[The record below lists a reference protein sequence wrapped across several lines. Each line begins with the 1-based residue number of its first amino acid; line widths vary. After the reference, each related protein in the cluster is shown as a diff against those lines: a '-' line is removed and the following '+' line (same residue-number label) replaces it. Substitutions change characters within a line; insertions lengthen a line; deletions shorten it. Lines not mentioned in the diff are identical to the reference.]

1 MTKIV
6 TYRHAKGRFTADR
19 IGASGSPIVGRGRSR
34 AEAIGI
40 LMLGTRGQER
50 MDGTIEIVEVED
62 EKAFW
67 ELMGKH
73 LDA

>member
-34 AEAIGI
+34 AEAIGV
-40 LMLGTRGQER
+40 LMLNTRKYER
-50 MDGTIEIVEVED
+50 MEGTIEILEAED
-62 EKAFW
+62 QDGFW
-67 ELMGKH
+67 ELARKH
-73 LDA
+73 M